1 MSVFGRRR
9 KRRVIPNNIETD
21 VFGKKKAK
29 KETKSI
35 TTTSTVP
42 STIST
47 VTEST
52 RATRAAKRAAEVSC
66 CFTQNTNGLSL
77 VERGR
82 SFRVINLNDL

>member
-29 KETKSI
+29 KEAKS

-82 SFRVINLNDL
+82 SFRVINLNNL